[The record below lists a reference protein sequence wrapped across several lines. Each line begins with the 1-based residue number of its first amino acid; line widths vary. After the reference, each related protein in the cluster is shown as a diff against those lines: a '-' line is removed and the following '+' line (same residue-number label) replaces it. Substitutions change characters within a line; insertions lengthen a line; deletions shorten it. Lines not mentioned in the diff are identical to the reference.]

1 MDPSSIYALS
11 SVAGAVS
18 KSMGGILSNWI
29 YHKYKKWKLKKRLT
43 GVLLLRGVSCLCQK
57 LSNSDV
63 LFFDIDVIYRE
74 LTSPSEASDVKTYKE
89 PSVVENFTAYPIL
102 RNHVFNLT
110 NIYKG
115 QIIVVSHNLELL
127 RAVGIY
133 EENLTFYA
141 FSRTME
147 QNIGVIFPSETE
159 RAHCELTK
167 FRYIRELNE
176 TQIMLVDNLQD
187 LEKKIRD
194 KYNQNRITV

>member
-1 MDPSSIYALS
+1 MDPSSVYALS
-11 SVAGAVS
+11 SVAGAVG
-18 KSMGGILSNWI
+18 KSMGGIISNWI

-43 GVLLLRGVSCLCQK
+43 GVLLLRGVTSLCQK
-57 LSNSDV
+57 LSNSEV

-74 LTSPSEASDVKTYKE
+74 LTSPKEASDAHKE

-133 EENLTFYA
+133 EENITFYA
-141 FSRTME
+141 FSKNME

-167 FRYIRELNE
+167 FRYIRELQE
-176 TQIMLVDNLQD
+176 QQIVLVDNLVD

-194 KYNQNRITV
+194 RYNQNHISV

>member
-1 MDPSSIYALS
+1 MDPTSVVTLS
-11 SVAGAVS
+11 SLAGTVG
-18 KSMGGILSNWI
+18 KSVGGIFGTWI
-29 YHKYKKWKLKKRLT
+29 YHKYKKWRLKKRLT
-43 GVLLLRGVSCLCQK
+43 GVLLLKGVSTLSQK
-57 LSNSDV
+57 LSNSEV
-63 LFFDIDVIYRE
+63 LLFDIDVLYRE
-74 LTSPSEASDVKTYKE
+74 LTSAREASDVHKE

-133 EENLTFYA
+133 ESNITFYA
-141 FSRTME
+141 FSRSME
-147 QNIGVIFPSETE
+147 TNIGVIFPSEID

-176 TQIMLVDNLQD
+176 EQIVLVDNLVD
-187 LEKKIRD
+187 LERKIKER
-194 KYNQNRITV
+194 YHQNQISV